1 MLKMRVGRES
11 ARALRTLKLAE
22 YAGDEVCDADVLAP
36 STAEGGGEMFG
47 RSTRELWKEGRRI
60 RGYSL
65 ADFLHGYLYGRWP
78 YAYIGFAKGDRRV
91 PLLLKPVLGILA
103 KVLVGPALGTGV
115 DAKREFADRYHGKV
129 LPTDA
134 AERLVTLDQPIE
146 LQDLEKIIPY
156 AKARDIVLS
165 DPDHLVVLECPCRAG
180 TESPCLPLDVC
191 LIVGEPFCSFIAEHH
206 PQRSRWISQQEAVD
220 ILRAEHERGHVHHA
234 FFKDA
239 MLGRFYAICN
249 CCSCCCGAMQ
259 ATRNG
264 TPMLAS
270 SGFIASA
277 EATRCVACGRCAEA
291 CPFGALALVE
301 GVIRIDVERCMGC
314 GVCVSRCPTEGT

>member
-1 MLKMRVGRES
+1 MLLHGAEAWPHTLTRWEGHM
-11 ARALRTLKLAE
+11 AR
-22 YAGDEVCDADVLAP
+22 
-36 STAEGGGEMFG
+36 S
-47 RSTRELWKEGRRI
+47 STREFRQAWRKIEGR
-60 RGYSL
+60 SL
-65 ADFLHGYLYGRWP
+65 VDLVHGYVYGRWL
-78 YAYIGFAKGDRRV
+78 YAYIGLAKGSRSIPLFLKPLVAAFAKI
-91 PLLLKPVLGILA
+91 LL
-103 KVLVGPALGTGV
+103 GPALGTGV
-115 DAKREFADRYHGKV
+115 AAKREFAERYHGKV

-134 AERLVTLDQPIE
+134 AEQLVTLDQPIE

-156 AKARDIVLS
+156 ARARDIVLS
-165 DPDHLVVLECPCRAG
+165 DPDHLVVLECPCRASV
-180 TESPCLPLDVC
+180 EHPCLPLDVC

-270 SGFIASA
+270 SGFVAFA
-277 EATRCVACGRCAEA
+277 EATRCAGCGRCAEA
-291 CPFGALALVE
+291 CPFGALSLEE
-301 GVIRIDVERCMGC
+301 GVIHIDVERCMGC
-314 GVCVSRCPTEGT
+314 GVCVSRCPTEALSLVRAPEKGEPLDVRTLIGTAS